1 MSIHFPKV
9 HEIIQSEA
17 TEAVKRLINMAHKLE
32 NVVFTKIQMQQDHAA
47 PAKELNVKMNEIEIA
62 MMNEKWAM

>member
-1 MSIHFPKV
+1 
-9 HEIIQSEA
+9 
-17 TEAVKRLINMAHKLE
+17 MAHKLE

>member
-17 TEAVKRLINMAHKLE
+17 TEAVKRLINMAHELL
-32 NVVFTKIQMQQDHAA
+32 FSKIQMQQGHAA

-62 MMNEKWAM
+62 TINEKWAM